1 MASPTFWGHTAMHFT
16 VRNRSFPHWA
26 YDETIP
32 PPDGVDLW
40 RHTHTPIY
48 AEPLASAVM
57 NEIRRRSQTIAG
69 RASPRHTR
77 RFSGLVVCGECGA
90 YLGLVVDNKSAYEAM
105 RCNRHYSS
113 DRYINSECSQ
123 SRVIHTKHIKTFV
136 NSLLEGMLEQ
146 GIDAVLSPGHSK
158 QERLQHLRE
167 YLTVKEAEMNS
178 MVAGMRTVSPS
189 NPAFSVYATQVE
201 QIGTEI
207 QGLRQELQV
216 LEAEEQARERGD
228 AARTLEEVR
237 SMTLE
242 RFWGLPDREINQR
255 LHTILFPYKIVVV
268 NGEVIKLAQHQGRR
282 ARRPI

>member
-1 MASPTFWGHTAMHFT
+1 
-16 VRNRSFPHWA
+16 
-26 YDETIP
+26 
-32 PPDGVDLW
+32 
-40 RHTHTPIY
+40 
-48 AEPLASAVM
+48 
-57 NEIRRRSQTIAG
+57 
-69 RASPRHTR
+69 
-77 RFSGLVVCGECGA
+77 
-90 YLGLVVDNKSAYEAM
+90 
-105 RCNRHYSS
+105 
-113 DRYINSECSQ
+113 
-123 SRVIHTKHIKTFV
+123 
-136 NSLLEGMLEQ
+136 MLEQ
-146 GIDAVLSPGHSK
+146 GIDAVLSPGHSQ
-158 QERLQHLRE
+158 QEQLQHLRE

-189 NPAFSVYATQVE
+189 NPAFSIYATQVE